1 MCRGFRW
8 AATGLAVMI
17 SATATAQNYP
27 VKPVRVIL
35 ASGAGGSVDG
45 LTRLFARKLSD
56 TLGQPYVVENRPGGG
71 GIPGFTFVAK
81 SPPDG
86 HTLLAVG
93 LTFTSSFGLRTGVAI
108 DPIRDFAPIS
118 LLTRSPWL
126 LLVNPSVPAKS
137 VKELIALAKARP
149 GVLNFSGGGL
159 GAGTHLLAV
168 WFFQAADI
176 KAAYI
181 PYASGGT
188 AQSTI
193 DTVAGRAD
201 ATIVTYFSAKP
212 FLSTGRLRALGIS
225 AAQPSKLLPE
235 VPTIASQGVPEFETY
250 TFNGFVGVA
259 STPTAVL
266 NKLSTELAV
275 IARTRE
281 IQDRIVDDAGE
292 PVGSTPEAFRQFIQ
306 SEVTHWRRLAKQ
318 AGIKLD

>member
-1 MCRGFRW
+1 
-8 AATGLAVMI
+8 
-17 SATATAQNYP
+17 
-27 VKPVRVIL
+27 
-35 ASGAGGSVDG
+35 VDA

-71 GIPGFTFVAK
+71 GIPGFTVVAK
-81 SPPDG
+81 SAPDG

-93 LTFTSSFGLRTGVAI
+93 LTFTSSFALRNDVAI

-137 VKELIALAKARP
+137 VKELIALAKVRP
-149 GVLNFSGGGL
+149 GVLNFAGGGL

-168 WFFQAADI
+168 WFFQAANI
-176 KAAYI
+176 RAAYI

-212 FLSTGRLRALGIS
+212 FLTTGRLRALGIS
-225 AAQPSKLLPE
+225 SAQPSKLLPE
-235 VPTIASQGVPEFETY
+235 VPPIADQGVPGFEAY
-250 TFNGFVGVA
+250 TFNGLVGVA
-259 STPTAVL
+259 GTPPAVL
-266 NKLSTELAV
+266 NKLSQELAA
-275 IARTRE
+275 IAKSRE

-306 SEVTHWRRLAKQ
+306 TEVAHWRRLAKQ

>member
-1 MCRGFRW
+1 MHLRQGW
-8 AATGLAVMI
+8 AAALLAVFF
-17 SATATAQNYP
+17 SAVATAQSYP
-27 VKPVRVIL
+27 SKPVRVIL

-45 LTRLFARKLSD
+45 LTRLFARRLSD

-93 LTFTSSFGLRTGVAI
+93 LTFTSSFGLRTDVAI
-108 DPIRDFAPIS
+108 DPVRDFAPIS

-137 VKELIALAKARP
+137 VKELIALAKAQP
-149 GVLNFSGGGL
+149 GVLNFAGGGL

-168 WFFQAADI
+168 WFFQAANI

-212 FLSTGRLRALGIS
+212 FLASGRLRALGLS
-225 AAQPSKLLPE
+225 DAQPSKLLPE
-235 VPTIASQGVPEFETY
+235 VPTIAAQGVPGFETY
-250 TFNGFVGVA
+250 TFHGFVGVTG
-259 STPTAVL
+259 TPPAVI
-266 NKLSTELAV
+266 NKLSQELAA
-275 IARTRE
+275 IAKSRLV
-281 IQDRIVDDAGE
+281 QDRIVDDAGE
-292 PVGSTPEAFRQFIQ
+292 PVGSTPEEFRQFIQ
-306 SEVTHWRRLAKQ
+306 NEITHWRRLAKQ